1 MQYLLCCLNFMQIS
15 KSHSTAMADTSEG
28 EANDLATTFSQLLG
42 QLDNEKELQQR
53 QALFQDRLN
62 NALIQ
67 KVTYKRAVGGVY
79 KVYMEEIRS
88 IPVYQDDEL
97 IGAIAL
103 TQGGAFEPGNEEYAP
118 SELPAYLTVDYPARY
133 DLANNALI
141 DHWND
146 GYVGDADKNRFD
158 LLDSTKSGDPMYLT
172 SEPDL
177 AVLRE
182 KAGEGNS
189 FMEEGYST
197 SSTSM
202 QFVPNPGSSY
212 GPADENP
219 YGVYLYDEAIKG
231 YRFYMPE
238 EIAASE
244 AFGIMISP
252 FAVGR
257 ILRKYGYKGPP
268 NNGPS
273 WLTFLGHMKDSL
285 WSIDLFRCESITLKS
300 HWVMVVMDQFTR
312 RIIGFAVHVGD
323 PCGVDICCMFNKII
337 SGRRLLPKYLSTD
350 NDPLFKYH
358 RWQANLRILDIKEIK
373 SVPYTPS
380 SHPFI
385 ERVIGTCRRE
395 FLDHILFFNERD
407 LQQKLSHF
415 KNYYNE
421 TRVHSS
427 LALKTPSCKAIDSK
441 NEVRNIASLNR
452 YCWKPHAN
460 GLYQLPVAA

>member
-1 MQYLLCCLNFMQIS
+1 MREKYELLVHFIITLIKILKPGGLKMVMAENMALKQQLITISRTRKRAPKLTTFDRFFFGILGFLINTKRILKIGVIIKPATIIKFHQAIVKRKYHLLYSAKKRQRPGRKGPDQQLVNLLLEMKARNPNFGYSRISMQI
-15 KSHSTAMADTSEG
+15 H
-28 EANDLATTFSQLLG
+28 
-42 QLDNEKELQQR
+42 
-53 QALFQDRLN
+53 
-62 NALIQ
+62 
-67 KVTYKRAVGGVY
+67 
-79 KVYMEEIRS
+79 
-88 IPVYQDDEL
+88 
-97 IGAIAL
+97 
-103 TQGGAFEPGNEEYAP
+103 
-118 SELPAYLTVDYPARY
+118 
-133 DLANNALI
+133 
-141 DHWND
+141 
-146 GYVGDADKNRFD
+146 
-158 LLDSTKSGDPMYLT
+158 
-172 SEPDL
+172 
-177 AVLRE
+177 
-182 KAGEGNS
+182 
-189 FMEEGYST
+189 
-197 SSTSM
+197 
-202 QFVPNPGSSY
+202 
-212 GPADENP
+212 
-219 YGVYLYDEAIKG
+219 
-231 YRFYMPE
+231 
-238 EIAASE
+238 E